1 MQRGILTADYLCA
14 KSHKELDIMTELYQ
28 VIVKNRHIEG
38 SNVAVMEFESAT
50 DISLPQV
57 EAGAHIDVYLPNG
70 MVRQYSLCQNPA
82 ATGIFRLG
90 ILRDPESRGGSISA
104 FDDLKNGMQIQV
116 SAPRNLF
123 PLTKAKHSVL
133 IGGGIGITPL
143 ITMAYQLLQDGQSFE
158 LHYCG
163 SSVERC
169 AFVDEIK
176 GSDLTQFTTF
186 HFKADGQS
194 HRQYFEENFPKFDP
208 QSHVYTCGPNGFMD
222 WVIDLAKSHDFKDA
236 QIHKEYFQ
244 VEVETTGES
253 FEVVAQRSNKIIT
266 VSAEESLIDALAREG
281 IKIEKSCEQGV
292 CGTCLCDVL
301 EGEPDH
307 RDVYLTDDEKAD
319 NDQILV
325 CCSRSK
331 SARLV
336 LDI

>member
-1 MQRGILTADYLCA
+1 
-14 KSHKELDIMTELYQ
+14 MTDLYQ
-28 VIVKNRHIEG
+28 VIVKKRHVEAG
-38 SNVAVMEFESAT
+38 NVAIMEFESA
-50 DISLPQV
+50 SAVPLPSV
-57 EAGAHIDVYLPNG
+57 EAGAHIDVHLPNG
-70 MVRQYSLCQNPA
+70 LIRQYSLCQDPNQA
-82 ATGIFRLG
+82 GIFRLG
-90 ILRDPESRGGSISA
+90 ILRDPDSRGGSICA
-104 FDDLKNGMQIQV
+104 FDEIQQDMSLQV

-123 PLTKAKHSVL
+123 PLQNAPHTVL

-143 ITMAYQLLQDGQSFE
+143 ITMAYALQAQGQSFE

-163 SSVERC
+163 SSRERC
-169 AFVDEIK
+169 AFVNELEQ
-176 GSDLTQFTTF
+176 GPLASFTTF
-186 HFKADGQS
+186 HFKDEGANHRDFFTQHIAQIDAAS
-194 HRQYFEENFPKFDP
+194 HL
-208 QSHVYTCGPNGFMD
+208 YTCGPNGFMD
-222 WVIDLAKSHDFKDA
+222 WVIALAQCHQFSNA

-244 VEVETTGES
+244 VEMDSNGEA
-253 FEVVAQRSNKIIT
+253 FEVVAERSGKIIM
-266 VSAEESLIDALAREG
+266 VSAEETLIDALAREG